1 MTVFLSSHVLSEID
15 QVADG
20 VGIIHRGRLL
30 FQGELSELKARG
42 QGTLE
47 DIFLDLISSAE
58 GDTV

>member
-30 FQGELSELKARG
+30 FQGELSALKARG